1 MGAPSLYS
9 SPFEGRGEGEGDKEK
24 KGDWLS
30 LEKRYYF

>member
-1 MGAPSLYS
+1 MKTPAPYS
-9 SPFEGRGEGEGDKEK
+9 SPLEGRGDGEGDKEK